1 MPPQEDPPTA
11 HTSLRRNGLCS
22 AFACDFVESQAGLG
36 VNGVLAREGLPALDG
51 HVDEARL
58 ELQRVGPAPDPLRR
72 KDRRAGATE
81 GVEYDVAAAGAVL
94 HGIRYQG
101 DRLDC
106 RMGLELVQV
115 VCS

>member
-1 MPPQEDPPTA
+1 
-11 HTSLRRNGLCS
+11 
-22 AFACDFVESQAGLG
+22 AGLG

-81 GVEYDVAAAGAVL
+81 GVEYDVAAAGGGPP
-94 HGIRYQG
+94 GIPYPG
-101 DRLDC
+101 DRRDPPL
-106 RMGLELVQV
+106 GLELVQAARPERV
-115 VCS
+115 DPRVMPDVGP